1 MLRFHERAHAS
12 AALLQCNI
20 RYGIKTGRRL
30 SSGQRNGPSGSALT
44 RRKTIVNLLTT
55 YKSWRNY
62 RNTVSELCGLS
73 NSELD
78 DIGVGRSEIR
88 SIARKAVR

>member
-1 MLRFHERAHAS
+1 M
-12 AALLQCNI
+12 
-20 RYGIKTGRRL
+20 
-30 SSGQRNGPSGSALT
+30 
-44 RRKTIVNLLTT
+44 NLLTT